1 MADKDNRKDVDARLE
16 ETTAVRQLAI
26 ARAEIADLKRALV
39 EMCDVYSA
47 NRNEKLRVKAFRRHA
62 ADADRPFSLAD
73 VGKTFDALAAD
84 EAVIRRPP
92 RGTR

>member
-1 MADKDNRKDVDARLE
+1 MPDRDKRKDVDVE
-16 ETTAVRQLAI
+16 AVERRELAL

-39 EMCDVYSA
+39 DMCDVYSA
-47 NRNEKLRVKAFRRHA
+47 NRSEKLKVKAFRRHA

-73 VGKTFDALAAD
+73 VKKTFEILEAE
-84 EAVIRRPP
+84 EAVVRRPP